1 MPYSSMFLVHQNC
14 YFRSVSSVRCVCPT
28 AVIKLLLP
36 SAQSSEMSLFAYCG
50 QDLVPV
56 LLVSQSGASLDL
68 S

>member
-1 MPYSSMFLVHQNC
+1 M
-14 YFRSVSSVRCVCPT
+14 RCVCPT